1 MHTKILPVKAVN
13 ITVVNAISSI
23 MMTTTGWES
32 LLDVV
37 SLEFILWFAA
47 LNMLITAAQLSI
59 DLLSSLINFIA
70 FAILDKLRYQLGNV
84 YIFCSNYKKTIPF

>member
-47 LNMLITAAQLSI
+47 LNILITAAQLSI

>member
-13 ITVVNAISSI
+13 ITIVNAMSSI

-32 LLDVV
+32 LLGVV
-37 SLEFILWFAA
+37 SLELLWFIA
-47 LNMLITAAQLSI
+47 LNILITAAQLSI